1 MWFAIHGIIC
11 DDGLSLCQAKSYRLI
26 GIKLR
31 WFCWTFNKAWWMEH
45 SIERVE
51 NREWKTDHNY
61 KLVHWHKRDFASII
75 PDRTQ
80 AKYWQR
86 VVWLLLW
93 SNRSYF
99 TNRLF
104 ILVLFV
110 GNISTQTILSGWW
123 THESTANAISFQHK
137 TCTNSWSFHDILGH
151 WISDSP

>member
-1 MWFAIHGIIC
+1 MVLFVMMPLI
-11 DDGLSLCQAKSYRLI
+11 LCQAKSYRLI
-26 GIKLR
+26 GIILR

-45 SIERVE
+45 SIERME
-51 NREWKTDHNY
+51 NRKWKTDHNY

-75 PDRTQ
+75 SDRTQ

-86 VVWLLLW
+86 VVWLLFW

-123 THESTANAISFQHK
+123 THERTAKAICFQHK
-137 TCTNSWSFHDILGH
+137 TCANSWGFHDILGH